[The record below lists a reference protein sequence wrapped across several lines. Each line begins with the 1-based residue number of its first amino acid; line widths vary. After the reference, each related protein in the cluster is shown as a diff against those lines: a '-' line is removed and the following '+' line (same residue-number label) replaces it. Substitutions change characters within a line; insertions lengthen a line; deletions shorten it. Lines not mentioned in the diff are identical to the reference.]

1 MGMPDTCR
9 FDFRYFDIYDASGTK
24 AGEEVLSS
32 LPIYIDTV
40 ENEV

>member
-1 MGMPDTCR
+1 MGMPGACN

-24 AGEEVLSS
+24 AGEKVLSS
-32 LPIYIDTV
+32 LPVYIGTV